1 MLSFLRGRK
10 KNIIQ
15 IVIFCLFFLSYSV
28 TSKAVE
34 KIEND
39 TVDLT
44 DFGKNGFSFVVKR
57 YAAIFLGL
65 PFDEKHFIVIFAE

>member
-44 DFGKNGFSFVVKR
+44 DFGKMV
-57 YAAIFLGL
+57 FLL
-65 PFDEKHFIVIFAE
+65 

>member
-44 DFGKNGFSFVVKR
+44 DFG
-57 YAAIFLGL
+57 
-65 PFDEKHFIVIFAE
+65 EKWFFFCSKKIYLSGK